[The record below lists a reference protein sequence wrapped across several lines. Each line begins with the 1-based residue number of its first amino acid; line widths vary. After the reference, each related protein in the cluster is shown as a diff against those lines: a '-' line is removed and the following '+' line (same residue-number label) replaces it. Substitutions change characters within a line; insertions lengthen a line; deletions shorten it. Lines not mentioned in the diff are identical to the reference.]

1 MKFKSKEDLDVPI
14 AQVFDMIADF
24 ERHERSAMRRGVKIK
39 RLDSLEAPGLGA
51 KWDIGFQ
58 MRGRER
64 QAEVE
69 VTGFDRPNEMTFEA
83 QIQGLDSTVE
93 VVLVPLSKTRTRLN
107 VVGTLKP
114 KTLSARLLVQSLKL
128 AKKNISKRFNKK
140 LAGLARDME
149 DRAGKAA

>member
-1 MKFKSKEDLDVPI
+1 MKFKSKQDLDVPV

-24 ERHERSAMRRGVKIK
+24 DRHERSAIRRGVKIK
-39 RLDSLEAPGLGA
+39 RVDTQDQPGVGTQ
-51 KWDIGFQ
+51 WEIEFQ

-69 VTGFDRPNEMTFEA
+69 VTGFDRPNEMTFGA
-83 QIQGLDSTVE
+83 QMQGLDSTVE

-128 AKKNISKRFNKK
+128 AKTNLSKRFDKK
-140 LAGLARDME
+140 LANLAKDME
-149 DRAGKAA
+149 DRASKVA

>member
-83 QIQGLDSTVE
+83 QIQGLNSTVE

-128 AKKNISKRFNKK
+128 AKKNISKRFSKK

>member
-93 VVLVPLSKTRTRLN
+93 VVLVPLSKPRTRLN

-114 KTLSARLLVQSLKL
+114 KTLSARLMVQSLKL

-149 DRAGKAA
+149 DRASKAA

>member
-114 KTLSARLLVQSLKL
+114 KTLSARLMVQSLKL

-149 DRAGKAA
+149 DRASKAA

>member
-83 QIQGLDSTVE
+83 QIQGLNSTVE

-128 AKKNISKRFNKK
+128 AKKNISKRFDKK

-149 DRAGKAA
+149 DPSGKAV

>member
-114 KTLSARLLVQSLKL
+114 KTLSARLMVQSLKL
-128 AKKNISKRFNKK
+128 AKKNISKRFDKK

-149 DRAGKAA
+149 DRASKAA